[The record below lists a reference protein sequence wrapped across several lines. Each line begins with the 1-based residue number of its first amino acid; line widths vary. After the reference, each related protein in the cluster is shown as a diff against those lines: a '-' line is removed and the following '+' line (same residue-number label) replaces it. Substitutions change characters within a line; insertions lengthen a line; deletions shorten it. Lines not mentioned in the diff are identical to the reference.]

1 MVMKKLRV
9 LIADDSSL
17 MRDIIRESL
26 GEEFE
31 FIEPVMATNG
41 EEARQKLLAGSHF
54 DLILCDWEMPGLNGD
69 ELLRWLREESHIK
82 NVPFI
87 MITAKDDGESIMEV
101 IKLGVTDYIVKP
113 FSPETLCEKV
123 TRVFKKLGSSPQ

>member
-1 MVMKKLRV
+1 
-9 LIADDSSL
+9 
-17 MRDIIRESL
+17 
-26 GEEFE
+26 
-31 FIEPVMATNG
+31 
-41 EEARQKLLAGSHF
+41 
-54 DLILCDWEMPGLNGD
+54 MPGLNGD

>member
-1 MVMKKLRV
+1 MHKIRV

-41 EEARQKLLAGSHF
+41 EEARRRLSDGGHF

-69 ELLRWLREESHIK
+69 ELLRWLREDSDIK
-82 NVPFI
+82 TVPFI

-101 IKLGVTDYIVKP
+101 MKLGITDYIVKP
-113 FSPETLCEKV
+113 FSPEILCEKV
-123 TRVFKKLGSSPQ
+123 SKVLKKLSREPQ